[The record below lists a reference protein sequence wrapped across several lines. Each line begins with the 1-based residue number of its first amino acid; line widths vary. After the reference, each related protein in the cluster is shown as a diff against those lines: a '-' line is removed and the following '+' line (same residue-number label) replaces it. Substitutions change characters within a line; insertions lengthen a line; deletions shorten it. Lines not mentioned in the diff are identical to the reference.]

1 MLLDEQTLTLE
12 TPVNNINPYTALKDI
27 NVVEPFSD
35 EDRETM
41 DMIRE
46 VLRKR
51 NAIDRFGVTLLHDH
65 FDVNDDE
72 ILLETCDPITRTLTI
87 KPYRNE
93 ELKEADIDE
102 DGYVQTNWRFD
113 KNDPKSLLCLS
124 YCTPVQGGHGPK
136 HDRLFNI

>member
-1 MLLDEQTLTLE
+1 MLLEENALTLE
-12 TPVNNINPYTALKDI
+12 TSINTTNPYAALQDI
-27 NVVEPFSD
+27 DVVDPFD
-35 EDRETM
+35 EDDRETLAL
-41 DMIRE
+41 IRE

-51 NAIDRFGVTLLHDH
+51 NAIDRFGITLLHDH

-72 ILLETCDPITRTLTI
+72 ILIETCDHETRTLTI

-113 KNDPKSLLCLS
+113 RNDPKNLMCMIFCSR
-124 YCTPVQGGHGPK
+124 TQGTHLPT
-136 HDRLFNI
+136 HEPLLFN